1 MNDIQKAVKKYS
13 ELQVQKDEIIKKT
26 QPKINEIS
34 KQVAHEKERY
44 DQLLK
49 AQENSQFIPMIV
61 GLVVMI
67 VLLFCFSGI
76 F

>member
-1 MNDIQKAVKKYS
+1 MNDIQKAVKKYL
-13 ELQVQKDEIIKKT
+13 ELQVQKDAIIKKT
-26 QPKINEIS
+26 QPKIDEVS
-34 KQVAHEKERY
+34 KQAAHEKERY

-67 VLLFCFSGI
+67 ILLFCFSGI

>member
-13 ELQVQKDEIIKKT
+13 ELQTQKDAIIKKT
-26 QPKINEIS
+26 QPKINEVS

-67 VLLFCFSGI
+67 ILLFCFSGI

>member
-26 QPKINEIS
+26 QPKINEVS
-34 KQVAHEKERY
+34 KQIAREKERY

-67 VLLFCFSGI
+67 ILLFCFSGI

>member
-1 MNDIQKAVKKYS
+1 MNDIQKTVKKYS
-13 ELQVQKDEIIKKT
+13 ELQVQKDKIIKKT
-26 QPKINEIS
+26 QPKINEVS
-34 KQVAHEKERY
+34 KQVAREKERY

-67 VLLFCFSGI
+67 ILLFCFSGI

>member
-1 MNDIQKAVKKYS
+1 MNDIQKSVKKYS
-13 ELQVQKDEIIKKT
+13 ELQVQKDKIIKKT
-26 QPKINEIS
+26 QPKIDEVS
-34 KQVAHEKERY
+34 KQVDHEKGRY
-44 DQLLK
+44 EQLLK

-67 VLLFCFSGI
+67 ILLFCFSGI

>member
-13 ELQVQKDEIIKKT
+13 ELQTQKDEITKKT
-26 QPKINEIS
+26 QPKIDEVS

-44 DQLLK
+44 NQLLK

-61 GLVVMI
+61 GLIVMI
-67 VLLFCFSGI
+67 ILLICFSGI